1 MNLSMKQNVALGLV
15 VVYGLT
21 LGQAQEIPDR
31 PEKLKFPPSVHRSLA
46 VRPYNLQPHD

>member
-15 VVYGLT
+15 VVFGLT

-31 PEKLKFPPSVHRSLA
+31 PAPA
-46 VRPYNLQPHD
+46 VTASRDD